1 MKLVERLEKLN
12 EMVGVQEIESLVKRS
27 VTMERR
33 VTAIHDDLN
42 LALRRA
48 FNEAEKAMA
57 DL

>member
-33 VTAIHDDLN
+33 VTAI
-42 LALRRA
+42 RRA